1 MMFDWKNSQFSTP
14 PTVDNIE
21 KYPTMLDILD
31 SILLDFSM
39 NTIGNEAFF
48 LGNMHKGWYN
58 ACAIKERSNI
68 VVLNPQGLT
77 ANMRF
82 RGQRYYYPTCL
93 SSYDRLIDERKKL
106 LAQLHFVEFEVLL
119 NTHPVINFLRSSY
132 VNVEKIG
139 AVWFYIDF
147 EGLAQHYGIPTRV
160 FVFSNDLT
168 TAAFFAV
175 TTYDAVTDTYAP
187 YIPNEN
193 S

>member
-48 LGNMHKGWYN
+48 WGNMHKGLYH

-77 ANMRF
+77 TNMRF
-82 RGQRYYYPTCL
+82 RGQQHYYQTCL
-93 SSYDRLIDERKKL
+93 SSYDRLADERKHL
-106 LAQLHFVEFEVLL
+106 LAQLHFAEFETLL
-119 NTHPVINFLRSSY
+119 YTHPVINFLY
-132 VNVEKIG
+132 VRMSMWKVSEM
-139 AVWFYIDF
+139 
-147 EGLAQHYGIPTRV
+147 YGFMLILKDWLNIMEYRQESLI
-160 FVFSNDLT
+160 FQ
-168 TAAFFAV
+168 
-175 TTYDAVTDTYAP
+175 
-187 YIPNEN
+187 
-193 S
+193 